1 MTTILWSKAMEEVT
15 LPVFLVTFA
24 LFLVCIL
31 SLILRTRAPSP
42 RSASSKP
49 IYGPKSY
56 PIIGAA
62 PSLSSNSHRLP
73 EYFTELIQES
83 PTGTVFIHCPFG
95 SKLIVTANPSNVEHI
110 LKTRFLAYPLGPIFY
125 STFYDILGDGI
136 FNADGEA
143 WKFQRKI
150 ASHEFSTRSLRKFAE
165 TVIGGQVSDR
175 LLPLLTS
182 AAATGTILDLQDVLA
197 RFGFDNI
204 CRIAF
209 GACPVS
215 DDLSLSTSEFTMA
228 FTVVGKILSER
239 ITAVSP
245 VVWKIKRAL
254 GIGFEKQLRY
264 AVRTIDDFTRNLI
277 RERKQ
282 NPLTTPEEL
291 DLLSRFMNVDG
302 ADDRFAKDMVISF
315 VIAGM
320 YTTSAALTWFFWL
333 VSRHRHVEE
342 EIVKEIASVEG
353 GTLGFDEVKEMNYL
367 HAALCESMR
376 FYPPVP
382 ADIKYA
388 AEDDVLPDGTP
399 VPKGAS
405 VMYHPYAMGR
415 TKSLWG
421 EDWEEFRPERWLRR
435 DGADGKWRF
444 VPEDPYRYPVFQAG
458 PRICLGKDLAF
469 IQMKTVAAAVLSR
482 FRVVRLSPDFQPVM
496 RWNVT
501 IQMVGGF
508 PVKVEER
515 KT

>member
-24 LFLVCIL
+24 LFLVYIL
-31 SLILRTRAPSP
+31 SLILRTRVH

-49 IYGPKSY
+49 TYGPKSY

-62 PSLSSNSHRLP
+62 PSLSPNSHRLP

-95 SKLIVTANPSNVEHI
+95 SKLIVTANPSNGEHI
-110 LKTRFLAYPLGPIFY
+110 LKTRFEAYPHGPIFY
-125 STFYDILGDGI
+125 CTLYDILGDGI

-143 WKFQRKI
+143 WKLQRKI
-150 ASHEFSTRSLRKFAE
+150 ASHEFNTRSLRKFAE
-165 TVIGGQVSDR
+165 TVIGDQVYDR

-182 AAATGTILDLQDVLA
+182 AAAEGGGT

-209 GACPVS
+209 GAGPVS
-215 DDLSLSTSEFTMA
+215 DDLSLETSEFTMA
-228 FTVVGKILSER
+228 FIVVGKIISEPLA
-239 ITAVSP
+239 AVSP
-245 VVWKIKRAL
+245 LVWNIKRAL
-254 GIGFEKQLRY
+254 GIGFEKQLRD
-264 AVRTIDDFTRNLI
+264 ALRVMDDFTRNLI

-282 NPLTTPEEL
+282 NPVTTPEEL

-302 ADDRFAKDMVISF
+302 ADDGFAKDMVISF
-315 VIAGM
+315 VIAGI
-320 YTTSAALTWFFWL
+320 
-333 VSRHRHVEE
+333 HRLIKD
-342 EIVKEIASVEG
+342 EIVKEISSVDG
-353 GTLGFDEVKEMNYL
+353 GALGFDELKEMNYL

-382 ADIKYA
+382 ANTKYA
-388 AEDDVLPDGTP
+388 TEDDVLPDGTP
-399 VPKGAS
+399 VPKGSS
-405 VMYHPYAMGR
+405 VMYEIVVGGR
-415 TKSLWG
+415 LEG
-421 EDWEEFRPERWLRR
+421 VP
-435 DGADGKWRF
+435 AGK
-444 VPEDPYRYPVFQAG
+444 
-458 PRICLGKDLAF
+458 
-469 IQMKTVAAAVLSR
+469 VAAERRSR
-482 FRVVRLSPDFQPVM
+482 WVVPLSPDFQPVM

-508 PVKVEER
+508 PVKMEEK